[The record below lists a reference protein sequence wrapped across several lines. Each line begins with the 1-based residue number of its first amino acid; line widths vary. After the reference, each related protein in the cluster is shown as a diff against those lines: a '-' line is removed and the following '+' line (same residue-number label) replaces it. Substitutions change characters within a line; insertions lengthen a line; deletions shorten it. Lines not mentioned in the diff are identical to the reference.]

1 MKINIKLNKNF
12 QTQFNKMVEK
22 YGEEFLK
29 LQGLDEATL
38 SFTDFIE
45 GFIDSDNVANTS
57 IDANAN
63 IAQKDIVTL
72 LSEMSKPD
80 QKLLVFNK
88 LYYEINKKY
97 GYKIANEA
105 MEAMWS
111 YALYMHDFNTATLV
125 PYCFAYDIKPIA
137 EQGLFFIQGYNAKP
151 AKHLDSFVQILMEA
165 IAFLSRRQSG
175 ACGLP
180 NLIPYLYY
188 YWSRDVAQGYYTKDP
203 ETYKKQ
209 QIQALIHRLNQP
221 WVRSDQAA
229 FTNVSVFDHPYFE
242 AIFGGGEFPDGSFMI
257 DEEDEIIEFQKDFIE
272 VVNEIREENVFTFPV
287 LTASLL
293 YQDGKFVDEEFAKWA
308 CEASRKWNIFNF
320 FTDSTVN
327 SLSNCCRLKS
337 DITDLY
343 FNSIGGTALE
353 VGSAKVSTL
362 NIARLAYQSETEQDF
377 LVKLRDL
384 TKLNL
389 KILDVQ
395 RHIIA
400 RNVEKGLLP
409 NISCGLMNLD
419 AMYSTVGV
427 NGIFETMKT
436 FGYTEV
442 DDFGNYSYTDKAYDL
457 GQRIFKVIQNCID
470 NFALDKDYKI
480 NIEQVPAE
488 QAAVKL
494 QKADEYLYPDQVVKD
509 LPLYGNQWIPLG
521 IKATIQERTK
531 ICAAFDSY
539 CNGGSIEHINVDAPF
554 TNFNQAWYMLNWVAQ
569 QGVTY
574 FAFNG
579 KVAQCKNYHSFY
591 GKVCPVCGEPVE
603 TEYTRVVGFYVPT
616 KTWSEIRNKEYSL
629 RQWDNLNDKSN
640 L

>member
-1 MKINIKLNKNF
+1 MKLNVKLNKNF

-29 LQGLDEATL
+29 LQGFDEATL

-111 YALYMHDFNTATLV
+111 YSLYMHDFNTATLV

-137 EQGLFFIQGYNAKP
+137 EKGLYFIQGYNAKP
-151 AKHLDSFVQILMEA
+151 AKHLDSFIQILMEA

-175 ACGLP
+175 ACALP

-257 DEEDEIIEFQKDFIE
+257 DEEDEIIEFQKDFIN

-362 NIARLAYQSETEQDF
+362 NIARLAYQSESEQDF

-395 RHIIA
+395 RSIIY

-442 DDFGNYSYTDKAYDL
+442 DDFGNYSYTEQAYDL

-470 NFALDKDYKI
+470 NFALDKNYKI

-554 TNFNQAWYMLNWVAQ
+554 TNFDQAWYMLNWVAQ

-591 GKVCPVCGEPVE
+591 GKVCPICGEPVE
-603 TEYTRVVGFYVPT
+603 TEYTRVVGFYTPT
-616 KTWSEIRNKEYSL
+616 KSYSKQRKAEFNL
-629 RQWDNLNDKSN
+629 RQWDNLNEN
-640 L
+640 

>member
-29 LQGLDEATL
+29 LQGLDESTL

-72 LSEMSKPD
+72 LSEMAKPD

-111 YALYMHDFNTATLV
+111 YDIYMHDFNTATLV
-125 PYCFAYDIKPIA
+125 PYCFAYDIKPIV
-137 EQGLFFIQGYNAKP
+137 EKGLYFIQGYNAKP
-151 AKHLDSFVQILMEA
+151 AKHLDSFIQILMEA

-188 YWSRDVAQGYYTKDP
+188 YWSRDIKDGYYTKDP

-242 AIFGGGEFPDGSFMI
+242 AIFGGAEFPDGSFMI
-257 DEEDEIIEFQKDFIE
+257 DEEEEIIEFQKDFIN
-272 VVNEIREENVFTFPV
+272 VVNEIREENIFTFPV

-320 FTDSTVN
+320 FTDSSVN

-337 DITDLY
+337 DIEELGY

-353 VGSAKVSTL
+353 VGSVKVSTL
-362 NIARLAYQSETEQDF
+362 NIARLAYQSENEQEF

-395 RHIIA
+395 RNIIL

-427 NGIFETMKT
+427 NGIFETMQT
-436 FGYTEV
+436 FGYTTV
-442 DDFGNYSYTDKAYDL
+442 DEFGNYSYTNEAYNL

-470 NFALDKDYKI
+470 NFILDKNYKV

-494 QKADEYLYPDQVVKD
+494 QKADEYLYPDRVVKD

-539 CNGGSIEHINVDAPF
+539 CNGGSIEHINVDIPF
-554 TNFNQAWYMLNWVAQ
+554 NNFDQAWNMLNWVAQ

-591 GKVCPVCGEPVE
+591 GKICPECGEPVE
-603 TEYTRVVGFYVPT
+603 TEYTRVVGFYTPT
-616 KTWSEIRNKEYSL
+616 RSYSKQRKAEFNL
-629 RQWDNLNDKSN
+629 RQWDNLNEN
-640 L
+640 

>member
-1 MKINIKLNKNF
+1 MKLNVKLNKNF

-22 YGEEFLK
+22 YGEEFLE
-29 LQGLDEATL
+29 LQGFDEATL

-111 YALYMHDFNTATLV
+111 YGVYMHDFNTATLV

-137 EQGLFFIQGYNAKP
+137 EKGLFFIQGYNAKP
-151 AKHLDSFVQILMEA
+151 AKHLDSFIQILMEA

-188 YWSRDVAQGYYTKDP
+188 FWSRDVAQGYYTKDP
-203 ETYKKQ
+203 ETYKRQ

-257 DEEDEIIEFQKDFIE
+257 DEEEEIIAFQKDFID
-272 VVNEIREENVFTFPV
+272 VVNEIREENIFTFPV

-293 YQDGKFVDEEFAKWA
+293 YQDGRFVDEEFAKWA
-308 CEASRKWNIFNF
+308 CEASRKWNLFNF

-353 VGSAKVSTL
+353 VGSAKVCTL
-362 NIARLAYQSETEQDF
+362 NIARLAYQSESEQEF

-436 FGYTEV
+436 FGYVEV

-554 TNFNQAWYMLNWVAQ
+554 TNFDQAWYMLNWVAQ

-591 GKVCPVCGEPVE
+591 DKVCPVCGEPVE
-603 TEYTRVVGFYVPT
+603 TEYTRVVGFYTPT
-616 KTWSEIRNKEYSL
+616 RSYSKQRKAEFNL
-629 RQWDNLNDKSN
+629 RQWDNLNEN
-640 L
+640 